1 MDTSVFAINT
11 RPMPGGWSWLLG
23 DDPNRRVGLQ
33 RMLVAYALLMSMH
46 GVRALGLLGAGQTL
60 DDLALPVCL
69 DGLWMIT
76 CYALV
81 RSGRTAHRV
90 DPTLSTLQVALAL
103 CSVVISYV
111 LVDVGR
117 AAAAPLVATILA
129 LTVHHLRARTIV
141 TLGGACLALLAVCTW
156 VLELVSTPG
165 VSGPRPWLGLITLA
179 VCVPG
184 LAWAAQRTATLRRTQ
199 KAQRSALQE
208 ALTTLDALTTQDAL
222 TGLANQRHMQAVLQA
237 ECKRHARSGRPFCI
251 ALLDIDQLQAVN
263 EQHGLAQGDEVIR
276 QLARVGSSHLR
287 ASDMMAR
294 WSGEAFMILMP
305 ETPLDGG
312 MRSME
317 RLREHLRT
325 RWGYY
330 HEGRWVPMN
339 CTAGLTR
346 YRTGETLQQM
356 LQRVEQ
362 ALREARASGQ
372 DQVVNS

>member
-33 RMLVAYALLMSMH
+33 RMLVAYALLLGMH
-46 GVRALGLLGAGQTL
+46 GLRALGLLGTGQGL
-60 DDLALPVCL
+60 DPLALPLSL
-69 DGLWMIT
+69 DLLWMGICFT
-76 CYALV
+76 WV
-81 RSGRTAHRV
+81 RSGRTAHLK
-90 DPTLSTLQVALAL
+90 DPTLSSPQVALAL
-103 CSVVISYV
+103 LSVVMSYA
-111 LVDVGR
+111 LVEVGR
-117 AAAAPLVATILA
+117 AAAAPLVGTMLA
-129 LTVHHLRARTIV
+129 LTVHHLRARTIMM
-141 TLGGACLALLAVCTW
+141 LGGLSLLLLAGCTW
-156 VLELVSTPG
+156 VLELVSTAG
-165 VSGPRPWLGLITLA
+165 VSGPRPWIGLATLA
-179 VCVPG
+179 LCVPG
-184 LAWAAQRTATLRRTQ
+184 LGWAAHRAATLRQTQ
-199 KAQRSALQE
+199 KTQRSALQE
-208 ALTTLDALTTQDAL
+208 ALTTLDALATQDEL

-251 ALLDIDQLQAVN
+251 ALLDINQLQAVN
-263 EQHGLAQGDEVIR
+263 DRHGLAQGDEVIR

-294 WSGEAFMILMP
+294 WSGEEFMILMP

-312 MRSME
+312 LRSME

-330 HEGRWVPMN
+330 HDGRWVPMN

-356 LQRVEQ
+356 LHRVEQ
-362 ALREARASGQ
+362 ALHEARTSGQ
-372 DQVVNS
+372 DQVVNT